1 MTPILEIRA
10 LFKNFGGFTA
20 ANDVNLS
27 VQSGEIRCLIGPNGA
42 GKSTLLSLIVGTL
55 SPSGGEIFFDG
66 REISGLKPH
75 TRIKEGL
82 GIKFQVPG
90 IFTGLPTRQ
99 NLAISMLSRGY
110 GSRLSDHVDEM
121 LDLLDLTN
129 EADTNAG
136 ELSHGKQQWL
146 EIGMSVS
153 TDPRLLLLDEP
164 TAGMSLEETRKT
176 GELVQKLNASGMAVI
191 AIEHDMAFVRQIAG
205 KVSVMHL
212 GKIFCEGSMEEIERN
227 EDVAEIYLGK
237 F

>member
-10 LFKNFGGFTA
+10 LVKKFGGFTA
-20 ANDVNLS
+20 ANGVNLS
-27 VQSGEIRCLIGPNGA
+27 VQAGEIRCLIGPNGA

-55 SPSGGEIFFDG
+55 SPFGGEIFFDG

-75 TRIKEGL
+75 KRIKEGL

-90 IFTGLPTRQ
+90 IFSGLPTRR
-99 NLAISMLSRGY
+99 NLAISMLSRGH
-110 GSRLSDHVDEM
+110 GSRLSDRVDEM

-153 TDPRLLLLDEP
+153 TEPRLLLLDEP

-212 GKIFCEGSMEEIERN
+212 GKIFCEGSIEEIERN

>member
-10 LFKNFGGFTA
+10 LVKKFGGFTA
-20 ANDVNLS
+20 ANGVNLS
-27 VQSGEIRCLIGPNGA
+27 VQAGEIRCLIGPNGA

-55 SPSGGEIFFDG
+55 SPCDGEIFLDG
-66 REISGLKPH
+66 REISGLKSH
-75 TRIKEGL
+75 KRIKEGL

-99 NLAISMLSRGY
+99 NLAISMLSRGH
-110 GSRLSDHVDEM
+110 GSSLSDRVNEM